1 MEQRTKIDTRF
12 LVERSGRT
20 FALFAGLL
28 DAAHREGLKS
38 IETQLLQIGAEDNHQ
53 TWLFRA
59 VVVTDKGT
67 YTGHGDANPSNVNG
81 AMLKVL
87 PRMAETRSIARALR
101 FAVNAEVAA
110 LEELDEEEAEHSAP
124 RPAPRPAPTPQPPTG
139 IAPPSR
145 EPTPIQN
152 GTPRQMAADSLSTP
166 AQVRAIYSIA
176 RDQHNM
182 SEDDIE
188 DRART
193 LFGAPPAELTRRQA
207 SELISSLQ
215 GKKEG

>member
-1 MEQRTKIDTRF
+1 MEQRATIKREF
-12 LVERSGRT
+12 LIERQGKT
-20 FALFAGLL
+20 FALYQGLL
-28 DAAHREGLKS
+28 DAAHAEGLK
-38 IETQLLQIGAEDNHQ
+38 QITTDVIQFGTEENQH

-59 VVVTDKGT
+59 SVTTDRGT
-67 YTGHGDANPSNVNG
+67 FTGFGDASPANVSR
-81 AMLKVL
+81 AMLNCL
-87 PRMAETRSIARALR
+87 PRFAETRAKARALR
-101 FAVNAEVAA
+101 DAVNVGVAA
-110 LEELDEEEAEHSAP
+110 LEELDIDEPEHPAP

-139 IAPPSR
+139 IAPPPR